1 LCGAPSSGGTGE
13 WLTALRPF
21 NTSNCEVV
29 LPADNRLG
37 GRIEGNVQKE
47 GHDVKLG
54 VMSTMYQFVNVPTA
68 DYLERFAKRGF
79 KYVDLMTIGDLQ
91 LRYLS
96 NEAVDTLRQ
105 TMNRLEMVPSCF
117 IANVG
122 GNGAS
127 SNVELR
133 DRAVQSVSKA
143 IEVASQLGFP
153 MVLFFP
159 GEKERETPPAKAWEN
174 MRSFAEQILRKAEQ
188 RRIVLTFE
196 NNPRIFRMINSTD
209 ETARL
214 LRELPSPF
222 LQATVDIGHFSVIR
236 ESATE
241 IRKLAGRVIHAH
253 ITDNDGTADTNEA
266 LGTGVSPIVEC
277 LQELRDAGI
286 DQAAR
291 QRGFEPVGVVELNSP
306 EKLSLR
312 SVDSILDRSVE
323 YLQRIASDYLEG
335 I

>member
-1 LCGAPSSGGTGE
+1 M
-13 WLTALRPF
+13 
-21 NTSNCEVV
+21 
-29 LPADNRLG
+29 
-37 GRIEGNVQKE
+37 
-47 GHDVKLG
+47 KLG
-54 VMSTMYQFVNVPTA
+54 VMSTMYQFINVPTA
-68 DYLERFAKRGF
+68 EYLERFAKRGL
-79 KYVDLMTIGDLQ
+79 KHVDLMTIGDLQ

-96 NEAVDTLRQ
+96 NEAMDGLRRA
-105 TMNRLEMVPSCF
+105 MNRLEMVPSCF

-127 SNVELR
+127 SDNELR
-133 DRAVQSVSKA
+133 DKAVQLVGKA
-143 IEVASQLGFP
+143 IEAASQLGFP

-159 GEKERETPPAKAWEN
+159 GEKEPGTPPAKAWEN
-174 MRSFAEQILRKAEQ
+174 MRSSAEQILRRAE
-188 RRIVLTFE
+188 RERIVLTFE

-214 LRELPSPF
+214 LRELSSPF

-241 IRKLAGRVIHAH
+241 IRKLAGNVVHAH

-266 LGTGVSPIVEC
+266 LGTGIAPIREC
-277 LQELRDAGI
+277 LQELQAAGI

-306 EKLSLR
+306 EKLCLR

-323 YLQRIASDYLEG
+323 YLRRIAADSLEG

>member
-1 LCGAPSSGGTGE
+1 M
-13 WLTALRPF
+13 
-21 NTSNCEVV
+21 
-29 LPADNRLG
+29 
-37 GRIEGNVQKE
+37 
-47 GHDVKLG
+47 KLG
-54 VMSTMYQFVNVPTA
+54 VMSTMYQFVNVPTVE
-68 DYLERFAKRGF
+68 YLERFAKRGL

-91 LRYLS
+91 LPYLS
-96 NEAVDTLRQ
+96 PETMDSLRRA
-105 TMNRLEMVPSCF
+105 MKRLEMAPSCF

-127 SNVELR
+127 SNMELR
-133 DRAVQSVSKA
+133 DKAVQLVNKA
-143 IEVASQLGFP
+143 IEVASQLGFS

-159 GEKERETPPAKAWEN
+159 GEKEPGTPPAKAWEN
-174 MRSFAEQILRKAEQ
+174 MRSFTERILRRAEQE
-188 RRIVLTFE
+188 RIVLTFE

-214 LRELPSPF
+214 LRELPSRF
-222 LQATVDIGHFSVIR
+222 LQATVDIGHLSVIR

-241 IRKLAGRVIHAH
+241 IRKLDGKVVHAH
-253 ITDNDGTADTNEA
+253 ITDNDGSADTNEP
-266 LGTGVSPIVEC
+266 LGTGVTPIREC
-277 LQELRDAGI
+277 LKELHASGI
-286 DQAAR
+286 DRAAR
-291 QRGFEPVGVVELNSP
+291 QLGFEPVGVVELNSP

>member
-1 LCGAPSSGGTGE
+1 M
-13 WLTALRPF
+13 
-21 NTSNCEVV
+21 
-29 LPADNRLG
+29 
-37 GRIEGNVQKE
+37 
-47 GHDVKLG
+47 KLG

-68 DYLERFAKRGF
+68 EFLERFAKRGL
-79 KYVDLMTIGDLQ
+79 KHVDLMTIGDLQ

-96 NEAVDTLRQ
+96 REAVDSLRQ
-105 TMNRLEMVPSCF
+105 TMNRLEMLPSCF

-133 DRAVQSVSKA
+133 DRAVQLVSSA
-143 IEVASQLGFP
+143 IGIASQLGFP

-159 GEKERETPPAKAWEN
+159 GEREPGTPPTKAWEN
-174 MRSFAEQILRKAEQ
+174 MRSSAEQILRRAEKE
-188 RRIVLTFE
+188 RIVLTFE
-196 NNPRIFRMINSTD
+196 NNPRIFRMINSTE

-241 IRKLAGRVIHAH
+241 IRKLAGNVVHAH
-253 ITDNDGTADTNEA
+253 ITDNDGTSDTNET
-266 LGTGVSPIVEC
+266 LGTGISPIVEC
-277 LQELRDAGI
+277 LHELRAAGI
-286 DQAAR
+286 DETAR
-291 QRGFEPVGVVELNSP
+291 QHALEPVGVIEINSP

-312 SVDSILDRSVE
+312 SVDNILDRSLE
-323 YLQRIASDYLEG
+323 YLHRIASDYLEG

>member
-1 LCGAPSSGGTGE
+1 
-13 WLTALRPF
+13 
-21 NTSNCEVV
+21 
-29 LPADNRLG
+29 
-37 GRIEGNVQKE
+37 
-47 GHDVKLG
+47 
-54 VMSTMYQFVNVPTA
+54 MSTMYQFVNVPTA
-68 DYLERFAKRGF
+68 DYLERFVKRGL

-96 NEAVDTLRQ
+96 KEAVDSLRR
-105 TMNRLEMVPSCF
+105 TMHRLEMVPSCF

-127 SNVELR
+127 SNIELR
-133 DRAVQSVSKA
+133 DRAVQFVSEA
-143 IEVASQLGFP
+143 IGFASQLGFP
-153 MVLFFP
+153 MMLFFP
-159 GEKERETPPAKAWEN
+159 GEKEPGTPPAKAWEN
-174 MRSFAEQILRKAEQ
+174 MRSFVEQILWRAE
-188 RRIVLTFE
+188 RERIVLTFE

-214 LRELPSPF
+214 LRELSSPF

-241 IRKLAGRVIHAH
+241 IRKLAGTVIHAH

-266 LGTGVSPIVEC
+266 LGTGVAPIAEC
-277 LQELRDAGI
+277 LQELHAAGV
-286 DQAAR
+286 DETAR
-291 QRGFEPVGVVELNSP
+291 RHGVEPVAVVEINSP

-312 SVDSILDRSVE
+312 SVDNILDRSLE
-323 YLQRIASDYLEG
+323 YLRRIASGCLQG

>member
-1 LCGAPSSGGTGE
+1 M
-13 WLTALRPF
+13 
-21 NTSNCEVV
+21 
-29 LPADNRLG
+29 
-37 GRIEGNVQKE
+37 
-47 GHDVKLG
+47 KLG
-54 VMSTMYQFVNVPTA
+54 VMSTMYQFVNLPTA
-68 DYLERFAKRGF
+68 EYLERFAKRGL

-96 NEAVDTLRQ
+96 QEAVDSLRR
-105 TMNRLEMVPSCF
+105 TMHRLEMVPSCF

-127 SNVELR
+127 SNIELR
-133 DRAVQSVSKA
+133 DRAVRLVSEA
-143 IEVASQLGFP
+143 IKIASQLGFP

-159 GEKERETPPAKAWEN
+159 GEKEPGTPPAKAWEN
-174 MRSFAEQILRKAEQ
+174 MRSFAEQILRRAEQ
-188 RRIVLTFE
+188 ERIVLTFE

-236 ESATE
+236 EPATE
-241 IRKLAGRVIHAH
+241 IRKLAGKVVHAH

-266 LGTGVSPIVEC
+266 LGTGIAPIVEC
-277 LQELRDAGI
+277 LQELHAAGV
-286 DQAAR
+286 DETAR
-291 QRGFEPVGVVELNSP
+291 QHGFEPVGVVELNSP

-312 SVDSILDRSVE
+312 SVDSILDRSLE
-323 YLQRIASDYLEG
+323 YLQRIASGYLEG

>member
-1 LCGAPSSGGTGE
+1 M
-13 WLTALRPF
+13 
-21 NTSNCEVV
+21 
-29 LPADNRLG
+29 
-37 GRIEGNVQKE
+37 
-47 GHDVKLG
+47 KLG
-54 VMSTMYQFVNVPTA
+54 AMSTMYQFVNVPA
-68 DYLERFAKRGF
+68 AEYLERFAKRGL
-79 KYVDLMTIGDLQ
+79 KYVDLMTVGDLQ

-96 NEAVDTLRQ
+96 QEAVDGLRR
-105 TMNRLEMVPSCF
+105 TMHRLEMVPSCF

-127 SNVELR
+127 SNIELR
-133 DRAVQSVSKA
+133 DRAVRLVSEA
-143 IEVASQLGFP
+143 IGFASQLGFP

-159 GEKERETPPAKAWEN
+159 GEKEPGTPPTKAWEN
-174 MRSFAEQILRKAEQ
+174 MRSFVEQILRRAEQ
-188 RRIVLTFE
+188 ERIVLTFE

-241 IRKLAGRVIHAH
+241 IRKLAGKVVHAH

-266 LGTGVSPIVEC
+266 LGTGIAPIVEY
-277 LQELRDAGI
+277 LQELHAAGV
-286 DQAAR
+286 DETAR
-291 QRGFEPVGVVELNSP
+291 QLGFEPVGVVELNSP

-312 SVDSILDRSVE
+312 SVDSTLDRSLE
-323 YLQRIASDYLEG
+323 YLQRVASGCLEG